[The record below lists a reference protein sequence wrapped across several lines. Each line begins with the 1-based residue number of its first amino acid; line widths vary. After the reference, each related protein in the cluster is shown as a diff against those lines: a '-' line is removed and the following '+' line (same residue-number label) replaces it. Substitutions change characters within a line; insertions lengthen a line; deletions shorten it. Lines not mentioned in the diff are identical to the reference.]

1 MNWNSIRIK
10 WRSLIGIALLTL
22 ALVVVATPTW
32 GVDQR
37 MIVDTEQIVAE
48 VEHHF
53 GLGLNFIADQPNIS
67 PPLQELQLGTL
78 RFATN
83 EYYLFDPQEPDNP
96 KVAIQD
102 PSLWQV
108 SSFSKPDGTWWNK
121 LNFDQFME
129 ICQATKAEPFIVVG
143 IDAIAYRGAAPHV
156 TPEQVVAAAAAWV
169 KYANLTKGYQVKYW
183 EIGNESN
190 VPHHELVN
198 WTPEEYGQ
206 TVVRMAQA
214 MKAVDPTIKI
224 GANGMR
230 IKPND
235 DWWSRVMPIVK
246 NNVDFLVT
254 HQYSWQENYEAWRD
268 SPDRYD
274 YNLQDAVKAIATYQ
288 PGLKLNVTENSSFNP
303 TAPHPNS
310 TWKMLHNFEMLGQT
324 LSIQGVEFA
333 HFWTSRWLEKDSLA
347 ENNSAF
353 DQDYQLT
360 PMGYPLKVWNQFLKP
375 QMLASSTAG
384 TVTTWASYDKSDR
397 SLNIL
402 ILNKSQAQQ
411 KVNIALQHYPT
422 KLKFLRPWVL
432 RGDTPES
439 TTVTWN
445 KSGSAFLWGKN
456 LQLKLEPL
464 SVTAIALDNSQDSK
478 VD

>member
-1 MNWNSIRIK
+1 MTWNRIK
-10 WRSLIGIALLTL
+10 WRSLLGIALVALALAVVGIPTL
-22 ALVVVATPTW
+22 A
-32 GVDQR
+32 VDQKI
-37 MIVDTEQIVAE
+37 IVDVEQTVADT
-48 VEHHF
+48 EHHL
-53 GLGLNFIADQPNIS
+53 GLGLNFIADLPNIS
-67 PPLQELQLGTL
+67 QPLQKLQLGTL

-83 EYYLFDPQEPDNP
+83 EYYLFDPQEPNNP

-143 IDAIAYRGAAPHV
+143 IDAIAYQGGAPHV
-156 TPEQVVAAAAAWV
+156 TPEEVVAAAAAWV
-169 KYANLTKGYQVKYW
+169 KYANLIKGYQVKYW

-190 VPHHELVN
+190 VPHHELIN
-198 WTPEEYGQ
+198 WTPEQYGQ

-246 NNVDFLVT
+246 NDVDFLVT

-288 PGLKLNVTENSSFNP
+288 PELKLNVTENSSFNP
-303 TAPHPNS
+303 TVIQPNN

-324 LSIQGVEFA
+324 LSTNGVEYA

-347 ENNSAF
+347 EDNSAF
-353 DQDYQLT
+353 DANYQLT
-360 PMGYPLKVWNQFLKP
+360 PMGHALKVWNQFLKP
-375 QMLASSTAG
+375 KIVYANATG
-384 TVTTWASYDKSDR
+384 TVTTWASYDKGDR
-397 SLNIL
+397 SLSIL
-402 ILNKSQAQQ
+402 LLNKGQAQQ
-411 KVNIALQHYPT
+411 KVNIALNHYPA
-422 KLKFLRPWVL
+422 KFKFLRPWVL
-432 RGDTPES
+432 RGETPES
-439 TTVTWN
+439 TTVTWD

-464 SVTAIALDNSQDSK
+464 SVTAIALDNSK